1 MKILKATN
9 PERGPKGFTFLSF
22 VLFVSFVVQGAVF
35 AQFTA
40 PLSVPPPGPAASERI
55 PILNGVSIDQ
65 KLNSRVPLDVALVDE
80 RGQDVRLGEFFG
92 KRPVLLV
99 LAYYDCPMLC
109 SEVLSA
115 MVGSMETLSFNPGR
129 DFEVVVVSFNPGDTP
144 AAAAGKKATY
154 LKRYGRA
161 GTEGGFHFLTGRPE
175 SIARLTE
182 AVGFHYAFDK
192 TIAQYAHPAVLHV
205 LTPDGRLSRYLYG
218 IDFPPRDLR
227 LALVEA
233 ADGKIGTK
241 VDQFLLYCYHYDP
254 QTGKYGFAILNA
266 VRLGG
271 LLTVALTAMFI
282 VTTLRRERR
291 QAPAAGA
298 RIASPRAPERPR
310 AGVGPRSH

>member
-1 MKILKATN
+1 MHKKLSN
-9 PERGPKGFTFLSF
+9 DRKGFSF
-22 VLFVSFVVQGAVF
+22 PSLIFFVCFVSFVVQGTAS

-40 PLSVPPPGPAASERI
+40 PLSVPPPGPAASQRI
-55 PILNGVSIDQ
+55 PILNDVSIDQ
-65 KLNSRVPLDVALVDE
+65 KLNSHVPAGVALVDE
-80 RGQDVRLGEFFG
+80 QGRDVKLGDFFG

-99 LAYYDCPMLC
+99 LAYYECPMLC

-115 MVGSMETLSFNPGR
+115 MVGSIETLSFNPGR

-144 AAAAGKKATY
+144 AQAAEKKRTY
-154 LKRYGRA
+154 LKRYGRV
-161 GTEGGFHFLTGRPE
+161 GTEDGFHFLTGRQE
-175 SIARLTE
+175 SITQLTE

-192 TIAQYAHPAVLHV
+192 SIGQYAHPAVLHV
-205 LTPDGRLSRYLYG
+205 LTADGRLSRYLYG

-271 LLTVALTAMFI
+271 LLTVALMAMFI

-291 QAPAAGA
+291 QESAVLGTATGI
-298 RIASPRAPERPR
+298 R
-310 AGVGPRSH
+310 

>member
-1 MKILKATN
+1 MNSFKTIDRKKFPN
-9 PERGPKGFTFLSF
+9 GRKGLSF
-22 VLFVSFVVQGAVF
+22 PSSFFFVIFVSFVVQGTAF

-40 PLSVPPPGPAASERI
+40 PLSVPPPGPAASQRI
-55 PILNGVSIDQ
+55 PILNDVSIDQ
-65 KLNSRVPLDVALVDE
+65 KLNSHVPAGVALVDE
-80 RGQDVRLGEFFG
+80 QGRDVKLGDFFG

-99 LAYYDCPMLC
+99 LAYYECPMLC

-115 MVGSMETLSFNPGR
+115 MVGSIETLSFNPGR

-144 AAAAGKKATY
+144 AQAAEKKRTY
-154 LKRYGRA
+154 LKRYGRV
-161 GTEGGFHFLTGRPE
+161 GTEDGFHFLTGRQE
-175 SIARLTE
+175 SITQLTE

-192 TIAQYAHPAVLHV
+192 SIGQYAHPAVLHV
-205 LTPDGRLSRYLYG
+205 LTADGRLSRYLYG

-271 LLTVALTAMFI
+271 LLTVALMAMFI

-291 QAPAAGA
+291 QASAVLGTATGI
-298 RIASPRAPERPR
+298 R
-310 AGVGPRSH
+310 

>member
-1 MKILKATN
+1 MNTFRTAMHKKLSN
-9 PERGPKGFTFLSF
+9 DRKGFSF
-22 VLFVSFVVQGAVF
+22 PSLIFFVCFVSFVVQGTAS

-40 PLSVPPPGPAASERI
+40 PLSVPPPGPAASQRI
-55 PILNGVSIDQ
+55 PILNDVSIDQ
-65 KLNSRVPLDVALVDE
+65 KLNSHVPAGVALVDE
-80 RGQDVRLGEFFG
+80 QGRDVKLGDFFG

-99 LAYYDCPMLC
+99 LAYYECPMLC

-115 MVGSMETLSFNPGR
+115 MVGSIETLSFNPGR

-144 AAAAGKKATY
+144 AQAAEKKRTY
-154 LKRYGRA
+154 LKRYGRV
-161 GTEGGFHFLTGRPE
+161 GTEDGFHFLTGRQE
-175 SIARLTE
+175 SITQLTE

-192 TIAQYAHPAVLHV
+192 SIGQYAHPAVLHV
-205 LTPDGRLSRYLYG
+205 LTADGRLSRYLYG

-271 LLTVALTAMFI
+271 LLTVALMAMFI

-291 QAPAAGA
+291 QASAVLGTATGI
-298 RIASPRAPERPR
+298 R
-310 AGVGPRSH
+310 